1 MQLTKARTRSQPL
14 GGVDEL
20 KILQSVVV
28 KQVLTEKSKLALL
41 EGYEKN
47 KQQLKKECEQLRFEL
62 KKLEKTKKYQPNN
75 IKLHFEQ
82 EIQKREE
89 KVKLL
94 DFQIE
99 QLHILPLGS
108 ELKEKEVKA
117 IIEIEVGDRWEAVQS
132 EKTIII
138 KDGIIDEI
146 R

>member
-1 MQLTKARTRSQPL
+1 MSAKTRSQPL

-20 KILQSVVV
+20 KIIQSVVV
-28 KQVLTEKSKLALL
+28 KQVLTEKSKLVLL
-41 EGYEKN
+41 ESYEKN
-47 KQQLKKECEQLRFEL
+47 KQQLKKECEQLQFEL
-62 KKLEKTKKYQPNN
+62 KKLEKQKRFQPNN
-75 IKLHFEQ
+75 IRLHFEK

-89 KVKLL
+89 KAKLL

-108 ELKEKEVKA
+108 ELKEKEVNA
-117 IIEIEVGDRWEAVQS
+117 IIDIEVGDRWEAVQK

>member
-1 MQLTKARTRSQPL
+1 M
-14 GGVDEL
+14 

-28 KQVLTEKSKLALL
+28 KQVLTEKSKLFLL

-47 KQQLKKECEQLRFEL
+47 KQQLIKECEQLKFEL
-62 KKLEKTKKYQPNN
+62 KKLEKTKKFQSNN
-75 IKLHFEQ
+75 LKIHFEKEIHKRQ
-82 EIQKREE
+82 EKA
-89 KVKLL
+89 KLL

-108 ELKEKEVKA
+108 ELKDKEVNA
-117 IIEIEVGDRWEAVQS
+117 IIDIEVGDCWKTVQS